1 MHQPAFPWLCCPKL
15 FDALVCHGQACLA
28 QGLLVLLWSGSPA
41 PYIDCQL
48 HSDLCPNRQLSSS
61 CPLCQSSHCIALS
74 CIVLSLMAIFYC
86 TALYQLVLHHCVNL
100 YPDKSPL
107 CPWRPAPCLWR
118 KQLSALIVQ
127 EKPHPDLIDPN
138 PCCVTERSNFG
149 SKLPADLGLLLVL
162 LWTVWKMSLQRDP
175 DSGLIVTNHGEAAYF
190 EFNCGRRAKP
200 VTGSCSIIT
209 WEASTLN

>member
-1 MHQPAFPWLCCPKL
+1 MECTSQGFLDFVAQSYLMLL
-15 FDALVCHGQACLA
+15 FSMDKPVWHKVSLFCFDLVHLHHILIVSCT
-28 QGLLVLLWSGSPA
+28 
-41 PYIDCQL
+41 L

-86 TALYQLVLHHCVNL
+86 TALHQLVLHHCVNL

-118 KQLSALIVQ
+118 KQLSALIIQ

-138 PCCVTERSNFG
+138 PCCVTEHSYFG
-149 SKLPADLGLLLVL
+149 SKLLADLGLLLVL
-162 LWTVWKMSLQRDP
+162 LWTVWKDVSSKRP
-175 DSGLIVTNHGEAAYF
+175 WF
-190 EFNCGRRAKP
+190 WFNCD
-200 VTGSCSIIT
+200 
-209 WEASTLN
+209 